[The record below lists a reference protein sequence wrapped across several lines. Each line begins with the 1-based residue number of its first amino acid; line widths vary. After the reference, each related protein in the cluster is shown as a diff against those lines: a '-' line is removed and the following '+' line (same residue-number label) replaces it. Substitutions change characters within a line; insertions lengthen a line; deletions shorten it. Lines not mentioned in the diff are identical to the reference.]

1 MFCVCASFRQGVSSD
16 EDADRPS
23 ESKAEGMCEQSVWPC
38 PRGYPSELATRRDLK
53 MLIPEDM
60 SKQQVGE
67 MFKKVVC
74 QVGQLPNLD
83 RLHIFD
89 EPHKKYNPATGQRAR
104 HYHIIFRFKSTFA
117 NLQICKRLKAVGIH
131 VHFSFN
137 LVGYRGSYSGSPVII
152 QVPIETFPILGAVT
166 QDKLWEPQ
174 LVLAKGILRGFRVQG
189 LRLES

>member
-1 MFCVCASFRQGVSSD
+1 MLRFEGVSSD

-23 ESKAEGMCEQSVWPC
+23 ESKARGMCEQFVWPC

-89 EPHKKYNPATGQRAR
+89 EPHKKVQSGNRPESPALSHHFPLQE
-104 HYHIIFRFKSTFA
+104 HVCESA
-117 NLQICKRLKAVGIH
+117 NLQALKSGGNPC
-131 VHFSFN
+131 SFF
-137 LVGYRGSYSGSPVII
+137 LQPGW
-152 QVPIETFPILGAVT
+152 L
-166 QDKLWEPQ
+166 
-174 LVLAKGILRGFRVQG
+174 
-189 LRLES
+189 

>member
-1 MFCVCASFRQGVSSD
+1 MFNTSSLLSFTIRAAMVNDSSSSSSSSSASADDVDMANIQARLSRKFRRGNMFCVCASFRQGVSSD

-23 ESKAEGMCEQSVWPC
+23 ESKARGMCGQFVWPC
-38 PRGYPSELATRRDLK
+38 PREYPSELATRRDLK

-117 NLQICKRLKAVGIH
+117 QKKVWTPKKDWSSNIF
-131 VHFSFN
+131 FS
-137 LVGYRGSYSGSPVII
+137 
-152 QVPIETFPILGAVT
+152 
-166 QDKLWEPQ
+166 
-174 LVLAKGILRGFRVQG
+174 
-189 LRLES
+189 